1 MIALFNSQYLYTSDR
16 GFILSII
23 LLFSILFIVISIF
36 RIDFKAL
43 TMVILQGSS
52 PSLEV
57 KQSQLDLLFLLK
69 IQKR

>member
-1 MIALFNSQYLYTSDR
+1 MFWIN
-16 GFILSII
+16 
-23 LLFSILFIVISIF
+23 
-36 RIDFKAL
+36 FKVLA
-43 TMVILQGSS
+43 MVILQGSS